1 MLSGI
6 IQDARGIHNYI
17 LLLSSAMPVLQL
29 NYAREAIYDF
39 LWNYNFT
46 VQMVLSKLLSTLS

>member
-1 MLSGI
+1 MHGEYI
-6 IQDARGIHNYI
+6 IIYC
-17 LLLSSAMPVLQL
+17 AMPVLQL
-29 NYAREAIYDF
+29 NYAREVIYDF